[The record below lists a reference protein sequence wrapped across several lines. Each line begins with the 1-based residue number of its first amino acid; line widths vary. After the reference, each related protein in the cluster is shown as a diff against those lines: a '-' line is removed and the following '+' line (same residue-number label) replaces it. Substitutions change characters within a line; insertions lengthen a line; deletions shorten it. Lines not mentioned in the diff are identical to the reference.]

1 MTGPEHYR
9 MAGHQLAA
17 TERSVNDPGGP
28 LAAAQVHALL
38 ALAAAVAL
46 ADLQSR
52 MPTARP
58 TGQAGDAGARF
69 ADLAAEGR

>member
-9 MAGHQLAA
+9 MAEHQLAA
-17 TERSVNDPGGP
+17 ERSVNDPGGP

-46 ADLQSR
+46 ADPQSR
-52 MPTARP
+52 VPAARP
-58 TGQAGDAGARF
+58 TGWAGDVGARF
-69 ADLAAEGR
+69 AGLAAEGR